1 MNLAILECLEKIQV
15 ISPYSL
21 PNTITISIR
30 VYTQAK
36 LELNHPVETKG
47 LQWEIP
53 KGDPIQFS
61 FRDFITWNLELY
73 WAYAGLHPQY
83 LQNQQDTQKRE
94 KNNAVQLRVGSTPL
108 LLLLGLQLIGLTFL
122 KFGILSSVTLEIQV
136 LLDLLP
142 GLLRSL
148 FWLVKIFLDMLAV
161 DPQIL
166 SVFWTI

>member
-1 MNLAILECLEKIQV
+1 MEFGIILSICRTT
-15 ISPYSL
+15 SPVSTE
-21 PNTITISIR
+21 PTGHT
-30 VYTQAK
+30 
-36 LELNHPVETKG
+36 EE
-47 LQWEIP
+47 
-53 KGDPIQFS
+53 
-61 FRDFITWNLELY
+61 
-73 WAYAGLHPQY
+73 
-83 LQNQQDTQKRE
+83 E

-108 LLLLGLQLIGLTFL
+108 LLLLGLQIIGLTFL

-166 SVFWTI
+166 SVF